1 MSDNKNIEVEV
12 RAVFDESK
20 YNDLLK
26 YLATNAEDLGEDDK
40 DVYFFLLPTK
50 VTKVVNNISKG
61 TAKIVAKLTRVG
73 QGGNDT
79 EEIEIF
85 IDPKD
90 FDSSV
95 KLFTSLDFKEVQRS
109 FQKRHN
115 YMYKGVEVALK
126 YSESWGYHMELEIMI
141 VSKDD
146 LIEAESQ
153 LKAVAEE
160 LGVKI
165 MSPEE
170 QKVFA
175 ENIDMQY
182 KKNTKA

>member
-1 MSDNKNIEVEV
+1 
-12 RAVFDESK
+12 
-20 YNDLLK
+20 
-26 YLATNAEDLGEDDK
+26 
-40 DVYFFLLPTK
+40 
-50 VTKVVNNISKG
+50 
-61 TAKIVAKLTRVG
+61 
-73 QGGNDT
+73 
-79 EEIEIF
+79 
-85 IDPKD
+85 
-90 FDSSV
+90 
-95 KLFTSLDFKEVQRS
+95 
-109 FQKRHN
+109 
-115 YMYKGVEVALK
+115 
-126 YSESWGYHMELEIMI
+126 MELEIMI